1 MSETA
6 CFEPLVHSESSAA
19 VPGVIENS
27 ESLAV
32 AVEV

>member
-1 MSETA
+1 VSETA